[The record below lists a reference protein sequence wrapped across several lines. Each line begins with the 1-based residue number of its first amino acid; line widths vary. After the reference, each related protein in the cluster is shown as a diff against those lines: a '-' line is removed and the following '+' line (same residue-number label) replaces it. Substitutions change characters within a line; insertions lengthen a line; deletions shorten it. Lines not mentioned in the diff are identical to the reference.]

1 MEKKIYKYT
10 RVSTEE
16 QNEARQVDGLQDYK
30 GELLIDKISGKI
42 QFAKRPQ
49 AKMII
54 EAVNE
59 GLISELIVFDV
70 DRLGRDTLDILETL
84 KILKTNK
91 VCVNVHKL
99 GIKSF
104 IDGKFNPAFE
114 LITTVMATL
123 AQMEVERSRQNQLE
137 GIAAERKKDEKRE
150 FKDKAYKGRK
160 LGAKNKDS
168 ISLVK
173 KYLSVK
179 ACLESGMSTNKIVV
193 ATGVS
198 KSTVK
203 RVRAEY
209 FKSENKEK

>member
-30 GELLIDKISGKI
+30 GKLLIDKISGKI
-42 QFAKRPQ
+42 LFAKRPQ
-49 AKMII
+49 AKKII

-59 GLISELIVFDV
+59 SLIDELIVFDV

-84 KILKTNK
+84 KIMKANK

-123 AQMEVERSRQNQLE
+123 AQMEVERSKERQLD
-137 GIAAERKKDEKRE
+137 GIAAERKKDENRE

-168 ISLVK
+168 ESLVK
-173 KYLSVK
+173 KYPSVK

-209 FKSENKEK
+209 FYSK

>member
-16 QNEARQVDGLQDYK
+16 QNEARQVDGMKDYK

-42 QFAKRPQ
+42 PFTERPQ
-49 AKMII
+49 GKKII
-54 EAVNE
+54 KAINE
-59 GLISELIVFDV
+59 DSISELIVFDI
-70 DRLGRDTLDILETL
+70 DRLGRDTIDILETL
-84 KILKTNK
+84 KIMKDNK
-91 VCVNVHKL
+91 VCVTVHKL
-99 GIKSF
+99 GVKSF
-104 IDGKFNPAFE
+104 VEGKLSPAFE

-123 AQMEVERSRQNQLE
+123 AQMEVDRSKERQKE
-137 GIAAERKKDEKRE
+137 GIALEQKADEKRE

-168 ISLVK
+168 TSLVD
-173 KYLSVK
+173 KYKNVK
-179 ACLESGMSTNKIVV
+179 ACLDSGMGISKTVE

-203 RVRAEY
+203 RVRVEY
-209 FKSENKEK
+209 FKTENRK